1 MVNVER
7 ISLSFPKFLLKEIDE
22 VVKKKGYSS
31 RSELIRDATR
41 KHILENNQLDKEGNI
56 SGIIVVVYTPT
67 KKAMDE
73 MSKAYFEHNNIVK
86 SINQSYITTSCGKN
100 KKVEIFIV
108 EGNSDNI
115 SKFYDKITNID
126 GKIYDKIVV
135 F

>member
-31 RSELIRDATR
+31 RSELIRDAVR
-41 KHILENNQLDKEGNI
+41 KYILESNQLGKRDPINAI
-56 SGIIVVVYTPT
+56 IIVVYNPT
-67 KKAMDE
+67 KNSMEE
-73 MSKAYFEHNNIVK
+73 MSKAYFEHNSIVK
-86 SINQSYITTSCGKN
+86 SINQSYITTSCGSN

-108 EGNSDNI
+108 EGNSEEVSRFY
-115 SKFYDKITNID
+115 SKVSNLD
-126 GKIYDKIVV
+126 GKIYDKIIV

>member
-1 MVNVER
+1 MANVER

-22 VVKKKGYSS
+22 VVERKGYSS

-41 KHILENNQLDKEGNI
+41 KHVLESNQLNNEGEI
-56 SGIIVVVYTPT
+56 GGIIIVVYTPT
-67 KKAMDE
+67 KKAME
-73 MSKAYFEHNNIVK
+73 KMSKAYFEHNNIVK

-108 EGNSDNI
+108 EGD
-115 SKFYDKITNID
+115 SKDVSEFYDKIDKVD
-126 GKIYDKIVV
+126 GKIYDKIVI

>member
-22 VVKKKGYSS
+22 VAKTKGYSS

-41 KHILENNQLDKEGNI
+41 KHILESNQLNKEGTI
-56 SGIIVVVYTPT
+56 SGIIIIVYTPT
-67 KKAMDE
+67 KKAME
-73 MSKAYFEHNNIVK
+73 YMSKAYFEHNDIVK

-108 EGNSDNI
+108 EGNSKDV
-115 SKFYDKITNID
+115 SKFYDKINKID
-126 GKIYDKIVV
+126 GKIYDKVV
-135 F
+135 IF

>member
-73 MSKAYFEHNNIVK
+73 MSKAYFEHNTIVK

-108 EGNSDNI
+108 EGNSNNI